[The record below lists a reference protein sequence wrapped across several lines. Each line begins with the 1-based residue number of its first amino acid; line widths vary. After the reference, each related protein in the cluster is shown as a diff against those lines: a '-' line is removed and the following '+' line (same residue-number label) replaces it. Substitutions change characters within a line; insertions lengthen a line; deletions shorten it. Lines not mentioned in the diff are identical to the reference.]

1 MKHARPERA
10 RSTSQTVAGILFV
23 EMSRF
28 PSYGGTKR
36 VVVNLARA
44 LDRERFEP
52 QVLFYRDGPW
62 VADLETAGVPVTV
75 FESPLPE
82 PASDTAGSGTAGRAP
97 AWLSGAGM
105 QVGASGDVRRSA
117 LRRSA
122 SDLLS
127 WWRFL
132 GPDRAQARRLVGLVP
147 AATRLI
153 HVNSS
158 MVADYSW
165 FHVARHCRVPFV
177 THEHGTWKPRSAAYR
192 TVAARA
198 ASVLCLTQERVD
210 RLRGHLHGR
219 VRADLLPNGLAVD
232 RLAPARDRATVRAG
246 LGVTQDLPLLIT
258 AGHLQE
264 WKGQALAVEAAAV
277 LAGRGL
283 EFLWILCGEEVE
295 PAYAE
300 ALRRRIAE
308 AGLSARVRLLGAR
321 ADLPDLFA
329 ASDLAVHT
337 SIQPEPFGLV
347 VLEAMLQGLPIVGPR
362 EGAVPSL
369 VRDGVDGR
377 LVRPRDAGALAAAVF
392 DLATSPPLRRAMGS
406 AARSRVRESFDV
418 KSQAR
423 KLEAIYERALGRDAQ
438 ADGPGAGGP
447 L

>member
-1 MKHARPERA
+1 MSPAA
-10 RSTSQTVAGILFV
+10 AGILFV
-23 EMSRF
+23 ELSRF

-62 VADLETAGVPVTV
+62 VADLEAAGVPVTV
-75 FESPLPE
+75 FEPPSPQ
-82 PASDTAGSGTAGRAP
+82 PAADADRSGAAGRAP
-97 AWLSGAGM
+97 AWLSGAGVK
-105 QVGASGDVRRSA
+105 VGASGDVRRSA

-127 WWRFL
+127 WWRLL
-132 GPDRAQARRLVGLVP
+132 GPDRARARRLVGLVP

-165 FHVARHCRVPFV
+165 FHVARWCRVPFV
-177 THEHGTWKPRSAAYR
+177 THEHGVWRPRSAAYHA
-192 TVAARA
+192 VAARA

-210 RLRGHLHGR
+210 QLRGHLGGR

-232 RLAPARDRATVRAG
+232 RLAPARDRAAVRAE
-246 LGVTQDLPLLIT
+246 LGVSPELPLVIT

-264 WKGQALAVEAAAV
+264 WKGQALAVEAAAE
-277 LAGRGL
+277 LAARGL

-295 PAYAE
+295 PAYAD
-300 ALRRRIAE
+300 ALRRRIAQ
-308 AGLSARVRLLGAR
+308 AGLSAKVRLLGAR

-329 ASDLAVHT
+329 GADLAAHT
-337 SIQPEPFGLV
+337 SLLPEPFGLV
-347 VLEAMLQGLPIVGPR
+347 VLEAMLQGLPVVGPR
-362 EGAVPSL
+362 EGAVPAL

-392 DLATSPPLRRAMGS
+392 DLATSPQERRAMGE

-423 KLEAIYERALGRDAQ
+423 KLEAIYERALGRGAP
-438 ADGPGAGGP
+438 AAGPAREGP
-447 L
+447 A

>member
-10 RSTSQTVAGILFV
+10 RPTGQAVAGILFV
-23 EMSRF
+23 EVSRF

-44 LDRERFEP
+44 LDRRRFEP
-52 QVLFYRDGPW
+52 RALFYRDGPW
-62 VADLETAGVPVTV
+62 VADLEAAGVPVTV
-75 FESPLPE
+75 FEPPSAE
-82 PASDTAGSGTAGRAP
+82 PASVAARSGATGRVP

-105 QVGASGDVRRSA
+105 QISADGDVRRSA
-117 LRRSA
+117 VRRSV

-127 WWRFL
+127 WWRLL
-132 GPDRAQARRLVGLVP
+132 GRDREQARRLVGLVP
-147 AATRLI
+147 PGTRLI

-165 FHVARHCRVPFV
+165 FHVARWCRVPFV
-177 THEHGTWKPRSAAYR
+177 THEHGIWKPRRAAYHA
-192 TVAARA
+192 VAARA

-210 RLRGHLHGR
+210 QLHEHLHGR

-232 RLAPARDRATVRAG
+232 RLAPARDRATVRAE
-246 LGVTQDLPLLIT
+246 LGVPQDLPLVIT

-264 WKGQALAVEAAAV
+264 WKGQALAVEAAAS

-283 EFLWILCGEEVE
+283 EFLWIFCGEELD

-308 AGLSARVRLLGAR
+308 AGLSASVRILGAR

-337 SIQPEPFGLV
+337 SIRPEPFGMV
-347 VLEAMLQGLPIVGPR
+347 VLEAMLQGLPVVGPR
-362 EGAVPSL
+362 EGAVPAL

-377 LVRPRDAGALAAAVF
+377 LVRPRDAEALAAAVF
-392 DLATSPPLRRAMGS
+392 DLVTSPQLRRAMGS

-423 KLEAIYERALGRDAQ
+423 KLEAIYERALGRDAR
-438 ADGPGAGGP
+438 ADGLGAGGP